1 MAKGHHPNVQ
11 RRDGGGG
18 GGDSDEPVTTIRALV
33 YVVDSARAA
42 WVEEELVDEPIT
54 LQIARNVTQA
64 VSALVD
70 DPPPR
75 AQILILDV
83 DSIAPVDLLQLHQI
97 RERGWFGA
105 IIAIGQVPAAL
116 RSSLSIAHVLIPP
129 LRRFA
134 LRNTVTRAGVALPT
148 TRMPRVDG

>member
-1 MAKGHHPNVQ
+1 VAKGHHPNVQ
-11 RRDGGGG
+11 RRDGGGDG
-18 GGDSDEPVTTIRALV
+18 DEPVTTIRALV
-33 YVVDSARAA
+33 YVVDTARAT

-54 LQIARNVTQA
+54 LQIARNVMQA
-64 VSALVD
+64 VE

-134 LRNTVTRAGVALPT
+134 LRNTVTRAGVAMPT

>member
-1 MAKGHHPNVQ
+1 VAKGQHPNVQ
-11 RRDGGGG
+11 RRDGGGDG
-18 GGDSDEPVTTIRALV
+18 GDEPVTTIRALV
-33 YVVDSARAA
+33 YVVDTARAA

-64 VSALVD
+64 VSALVE

-134 LRNTVTRAGVALPT
+134 LRNTVTRAGVAMPT